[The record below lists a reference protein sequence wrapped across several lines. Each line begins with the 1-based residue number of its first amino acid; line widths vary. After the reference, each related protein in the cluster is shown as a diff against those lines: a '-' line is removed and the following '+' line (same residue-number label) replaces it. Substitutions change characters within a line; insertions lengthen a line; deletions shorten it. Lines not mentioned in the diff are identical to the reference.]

1 MVEQILLRDV
11 DPADLPELFEHQH
24 DPAANAM
31 AAFPPRDRDAFMA
44 HWKRILRDSAVIKRT
59 ILADQHVAGQ
69 IACFERSGQ
78 WLIGYWLGRRFW
90 GAGIASRAVQQFVSS
105 IAVRPLH
112 AHVAKRNL
120 ASIRVLEKCG
130 FQMSG
135 ESRSAAPTGGGKVD
149 EFIYSLWT

>member
-1 MVEQILLRDV
+1 MVEHIQLREV
-11 DPADLPELFEHQH
+11 DEADLPELFEHQQ
-24 DPAANAM
+24 DPAANAK

-44 HWKRILRDSAVIKRT
+44 HWGNILRDSAVIKRT

-69 IACFERSGQ
+69 IVCFERSGQ
-78 WLIGYWLGRRFW
+78 WLVGYWLGRRFW
-90 GAGIASRAVQQFVSS
+90 GAGIASRAVEQFVSS

-112 AHVAKRNL
+112 AHVAKHNL

-130 FQMSG
+130 FQRSG
-135 ESRSAAPTGGGKVD
+135 ESRSAAPTGGDEVD